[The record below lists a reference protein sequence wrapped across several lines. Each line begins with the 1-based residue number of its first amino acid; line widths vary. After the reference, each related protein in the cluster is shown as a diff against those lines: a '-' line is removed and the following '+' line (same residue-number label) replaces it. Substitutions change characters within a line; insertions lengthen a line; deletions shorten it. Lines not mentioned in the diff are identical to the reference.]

1 MTQLMASNGAVVLKT
16 KELCQTILDHPE
28 FKALQNQVQAFMDH
42 EESRKQYQTVSEL
55 GTALRGKQQEGGELT
70 PDEIEDFEKQREAL
84 LKNPVAAGF
93 LDAQESIHDLKK
105 LVVQHV
111 SKTLE
116 LGRLPGEE
124 DMQEDGCCSSGGC
137 GGGCH

>member
-70 PDEIEDFEKQREAL
+70 PDEIEDFEKQRDAL

-93 LDAQESIHDLKK
+93 LDAQEAFHDIKK

-116 LGRLPGEE
+116 LGRLPGQE
-124 DMQEDGCCSSGGC
+124 DMQDEGCCSSGGGC
-137 GGGCH
+137 GGCH